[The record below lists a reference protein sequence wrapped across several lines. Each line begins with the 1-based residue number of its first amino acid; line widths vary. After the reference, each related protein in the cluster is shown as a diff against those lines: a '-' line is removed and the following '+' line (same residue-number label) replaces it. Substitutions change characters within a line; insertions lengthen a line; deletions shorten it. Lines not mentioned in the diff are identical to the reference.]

1 MFYLEFDEVRII
13 MKFLRVSLVSEL
25 TGLHPSSL
33 RRMLMILAKKV
44 RLIPTPEQEKVLR
57 NHAGAARFAYN
68 YCKRMSDRYYKL
80 FGKSVSQLALQKRF
94 TKIKK
99 RKRYEWLKDINAQVP
114 KQASKDFDTARKNS
128 FKKYKNGYHTSYKS
142 KKDLIQGFYA
152 NYERLIIGKRVV
164 HIQSIGEVKTSQQL
178 PRNKK
183 PLNPRVIFDGRHWW
197 ISVGF
202 QEDFELQELTNE
214 SIGLDVGLKELF
226 VASNGMK
233 ERNINKDAKVKKL
246 LKRKKSAQRDMS
258 RRFKK
263 GVKIQSAGYEKATA
277 KLVKTKPMR
286 IVVEDLSISNLLK
299 NKKLSKAFSSQKL
312 NFFFQC
318 LSYKCEKYGIAYVKA
333 DKWFASSKICSCCG
347 VKYDHSV
354 QPEGQWSLKIREWC
368 CVSCNSHHDRDVNA
382 AINLSRWVK

>member
-1 MFYLEFDEVRII
+1 
-13 MKFLRVSLVSEL
+13 
-25 TGLHPSSL
+25 
-33 RRMLMILAKKV
+33 MILAKKI

-114 KQASKDFDTARKNS
+114 KQASKDFDKARKNS
-128 FKKYKNGYHTSYKS
+128 FRKYKNGYHTSYKS

-152 NYERLIIGKRVV
+152 NYERLIIGKKIVY
-164 HIQSIGEVKTSQQL
+164 IQSIGEVKTSQQL
-178 PRNKK
+178 PRDKK
-183 PLNPRVIFDGRHWW
+183 PSNPRVTFDGRHWW

-202 QEDFELQELTNE
+202 QEDFESQELTNE
-214 SIGLDVGLKELF
+214 SIGVDVGLKELF

-263 GVKIQSAGYEKATA
+263 GVKIQSAGYEKAKAEHLRLSRKITNIRNNHIHQATA

-299 NKKLSKAFSSQKL
+299 NKKLSKAFSFQKL
-312 NFFFQC
+312 HFFLQC
-318 LSYKCEKYGIAYVKA
+318 LSYKCEKHGIEYVKA

-368 CVSCNSHHDRDVNA
+368 CASCNSDHDRDVNV

>member
-1 MFYLEFDEVRII
+1 
-13 MKFLRVSLVSEL
+13 
-25 TGLHPSSL
+25 
-33 RRMLMILAKKV
+33 MILAKKV
-44 RLIPTPEQEKVLR
+44 RLIPTPEQEQVLR

-99 RKRYEWLKDINAQVP
+99 RKKYEWLKDINAQVP
-114 KQASKDFDTARKNS
+114 KQASKDFDTARKYS
-128 FKKYKNGYHTSYKS
+128 FKKYKNGSHTSYKS
-142 KKDLIQGFYA
+142 KKDLMQGFYA
-152 NYERLIIGKRVV
+152 NYERLIIGKKVV

-183 PLNPRVIFDGRHWW
+183 PSNPRVTFDGRHWW

-214 SIGLDVGLKELF
+214 SIGVDVGLKELF

-263 GVKIQSAGYEKATA
+263 GAKIQSAGYEKAKAEHLRLSRKITNIRNNHIHQATA

-299 NKKLSKAFSSQKL
+299 NKKLSKAFSFQKL

-354 QPEGQWSLKIREWC
+354 QPEGQWSLKIREWRC
-368 CVSCNSHHDRDVNA
+368 ASCNSHHDRDVNA
-382 AINLSRWVK
+382 STNLSRWVK

>member
-1 MFYLEFDEVRII
+1 
-13 MKFLRVSLVSEL
+13 
-25 TGLHPSSL
+25 
-33 RRMLMILAKKV
+33 MILAKKV
-44 RLIPTPEQEKVLR
+44 RLIPTPEQEQVLK

-142 KKDLIQGFYA
+142 KKDVIQGFYA
-152 NYERLIIGKRVV
+152 NYERLIIGKKVV

-183 PLNPRVIFDGRHWW
+183 PSNPRVTFDGRHWW
-197 ISVGF
+197 MSVGF

-214 SIGLDVGLKELF
+214 SIGVDVGLKELF
-226 VASNGMK
+226 LASNGMK
-233 ERNINKDAKVKKL
+233 ERNINKDVKVKKL
-246 LKRKKSAQRDMS
+246 LRRKKSAQRDMS

-263 GVKIQSAGYEKATA
+263 GVKIQSAGYEKAKAEHLRLSRKITNIRNNHIHQATA

-299 NKKLSKAFSSQKL
+299 NKKLSKACSFQKL

-354 QPEGQWSLKIREWC
+354 QPEGQWSLKIREWSC
-368 CVSCNSHHDRDVNA
+368 ASCNSHHDRDVNA
-382 AINLSRWVK
+382 SINLSRWVK

>member
-1 MFYLEFDEVRII
+1 
-13 MKFLRVSLVSEL
+13 
-25 TGLHPSSL
+25 
-33 RRMLMILAKKV
+33 
-44 RLIPTPEQEKVLR
+44 
-57 NHAGAARFAYN
+57 
-68 YCKRMSDRYYKL
+68 
-80 FGKSVSQLALQKRF
+80 QKRF

-114 KQASKDFDTARKNS
+114 KQASKDFDKARKHS

-152 NYERLIIGKRVV
+152 NYERLIIGKKVV

-183 PLNPRVIFDGRHWW
+183 PSNPRVTFDGRHWW

-202 QEDFELQELTNE
+202 QEDFEFQELTNE
-214 SIGLDVGLKELF
+214 SIGVDVGLKELF

-263 GVKIQSAGYEKATA
+263 GMKIQSARYEKAKAEHLRLSRKITNIRNNHIHQATA

-299 NKKLSKAFSSQKL
+299 NKKLSKAFSFQKL
-312 NFFFQC
+312 HFFFQC

-354 QPEGQWSLKIREWC
+354 QPEGQWSLKIREWRC
-368 CVSCNSHHDRDVNA
+368 ASCNSHHDRDANA
-382 AINLSRWVK
+382 SINLSRWVK

>member
-1 MFYLEFDEVRII
+1 
-13 MKFLRVSLVSEL
+13 
-25 TGLHPSSL
+25 
-33 RRMLMILAKKV
+33 MILAKKV

>member
-1 MFYLEFDEVRII
+1 
-13 MKFLRVSLVSEL
+13 
-25 TGLHPSSL
+25 
-33 RRMLMILAKKV
+33 MILAKKV

-114 KQASKDFDTARKNS
+114 KQASKDFDTARKHS
-128 FKKYKNGYHTSYKS
+128 FKKYKNGSHTSYKS
-142 KKDLIQGFYA
+142 KKDVIQGFYA
-152 NYERLIIGKRVV
+152 NYERLIIGKKVV

-183 PLNPRVIFDGRHWW
+183 PSNPRVTFDGRHWW

-202 QEDFELQELTNE
+202 QEDFESQELTNE
-214 SIGLDVGLKELF
+214 SIGVDVGLKELF

-263 GVKIQSAGYEKATA
+263 GVKIQSAGYEKAKAEHLRLSRKIMNIRNNHIHQATA

-299 NKKLSKAFSSQKL
+299 NKKLSKALSFQKL

-318 LSYKCEKYGIAYVKA
+318 LSYKCEKYGIAYEKA

-347 VKYDHSV
+347 IKYDHSV
-354 QPEGQWSLKIREWC
+354 QPEGQWSLKIREWRC
-368 CVSCNSHHDRDVNA
+368 ASCNSHHDRDVNA

>member
-1 MFYLEFDEVRII
+1 
-13 MKFLRVSLVSEL
+13 
-25 TGLHPSSL
+25 
-33 RRMLMILAKKV
+33 MILAKKV

-99 RKRYEWLKDINAQVP
+99 RKRYEWLKEINAQVP
-114 KQASKDFDTARKNS
+114 KQASKDFDTARKHS

-152 NYERLIIGKRVV
+152 NYERLVIGKKVV

-183 PLNPRVIFDGRHWW
+183 TSNPRVTFDGRHWW

-202 QEDFELQELTNE
+202 QEDFESQELTNE
-214 SIGLDVGLKELF
+214 SIGVDVGLKELF

-246 LKRKKSAQRDMS
+246 LRRKKSAQRDMS

-263 GVKIQSAGYEKATA
+263 GVKIQSAGYEKAKAEHLRLSRKITNIRNNHIHQATA

-299 NKKLSKAFSSQKL
+299 NKKLSKAFLFQKL

-354 QPEGQWSLKIREWC
+354 QPEGQWSLKIREWRC
-368 CVSCNSHHDRDVNA
+368 ASCNSYHDRDVNA
-382 AINLSRWVK
+382 SINLSRWVK

>member
-1 MFYLEFDEVRII
+1 
-13 MKFLRVSLVSEL
+13 
-25 TGLHPSSL
+25 
-33 RRMLMILAKKV
+33 MILAKKV
-44 RLIPTPEQEKVLR
+44 RLIPTPEQEKLLR

-99 RKRYEWLKDINAQVP
+99 RKRYEWLKEINAQVP

-183 PLNPRVIFDGRHWW
+183 TSNPRVTFDGRHWW

-202 QEDFELQELTNE
+202 QESFESQELTNE
-214 SIGLDVGLKELF
+214 SIGVDVGLKELF

-263 GVKIQSAGYEKATA
+263 GVKIQSAGYEKAKAEHLRLSRKITNIRNNHIHQATA

-354 QPEGQWSLKIREWC
+354 QPEGQWSLKIREWR
-368 CVSCNSHHDRDVNA
+368 CVPCNSHHDRDLNA
-382 AINLSRWVK
+382 SINLSRWVK

>member
-1 MFYLEFDEVRII
+1 
-13 MKFLRVSLVSEL
+13 
-25 TGLHPSSL
+25 
-33 RRMLMILAKKV
+33 MILAKKV
-44 RLIPTPEQEKVLR
+44 RLIPTPEQEQVLR

-99 RKRYEWLKDINAQVP
+99 RKNYEWLKEINAQVP

-183 PLNPRVIFDGRHWW
+183 PSNPRVTFDGRHWW

-202 QEDFELQELTNE
+202 QEDFESQELTNE
-214 SIGLDVGLKELF
+214 SIGVDVGLKKLF

-263 GVKIQSAGYEKATA
+263 GVKIQSAGYEKAKAEHLRLSRKIMNIRNNHIHQATA

-299 NKKLSKAFSSQKL
+299 NKKLSKAFSCQKL

-368 CVSCNSHHDRDVNA
+368 CTSCNSHHDRDVNA
-382 AINLSRWVK
+382 SINLSRWVK

>member
-1 MFYLEFDEVRII
+1 
-13 MKFLRVSLVSEL
+13 
-25 TGLHPSSL
+25 
-33 RRMLMILAKKV
+33 MILAKKV
-44 RLIPTPEQEKVLR
+44 RLIPTPEQEKLLR

-114 KQASKDFDTARKNS
+114 KQASKDFDTARKHS

-152 NYERLIIGKRVV
+152 NYERLIIGKKVV

-183 PLNPRVIFDGRHWW
+183 PSNPRVTFDGRHWW

-202 QEDFELQELTNE
+202 QEDFESQELTNE
-214 SIGLDVGLKELF
+214 SIGVDVGLKELF

-233 ERNINKDAKVKKL
+233 KRNINKDAKVKKL

-263 GVKIQSAGYEKATA
+263 GVKIQSAGYEKAKAEHLRLSRKIMNIRNNHIHQATA

-299 NKKLSKAFSSQKL
+299 NKKLSKALSFQKL

-318 LSYKCEKYGIAYVKA
+318 LSYKCEKYGIAYEKA

>member
-1 MFYLEFDEVRII
+1 
-13 MKFLRVSLVSEL
+13 
-25 TGLHPSSL
+25 
-33 RRMLMILAKKV
+33 MILAKKV

-68 YCKRMSDRYYKL
+68 YCKRMSDRHYKL

-99 RKRYEWLKDINAQVP
+99 QKRYEWLNDINAQVP

-152 NYERLIIGKRVV
+152 NYERLIIGKKVV

-183 PLNPRVIFDGRHWW
+183 PSNPRVTFDGRHWW
-197 ISVGF
+197 MSVGF

-214 SIGLDVGLKELF
+214 SIGVDVGLKELF

-246 LKRKKSAQRDMS
+246 LKRKKSTQRDMS

-263 GVKIQSAGYEKATA
+263 GVKIQSAGYEKAKAEHLRLSRKITNIRNNHIHQATA
-277 KLVKTKPMR
+277 KLVKNKPMR
-286 IVVEDLSISNLLK
+286 IVVEDLSISSLLK
-299 NKKLSKAFSSQKL
+299 NKKLSKAFSFQKL

-347 VKYDHSV
+347 GKYDHSV
-354 QPEGQWSLKIREWC
+354 QPEGQWSLKIREWD
-368 CVSCNSHHDRDVNA
+368 CVGCNSHHDRDVNA

>member
-1 MFYLEFDEVRII
+1 
-13 MKFLRVSLVSEL
+13 
-25 TGLHPSSL
+25 
-33 RRMLMILAKKV
+33 MILAKKV
-44 RLIPTPEQEKVLR
+44 RLIPTPEQEQVLR

-68 YCKRMSDRYYKL
+68 YCKKMSDRYYKL

-99 RKRYEWLKDINAQVP
+99 RKRYEWLKGINAQVP
-114 KQASKDFDTARKNS
+114 KQASKDFDMARKHS

-142 KKDLIQGFYA
+142 KKDVIQGFYA
-152 NYERLIIGKRVV
+152 NYERLIIGKKVV

-183 PLNPRVIFDGRHWW
+183 PSNPRVTFDGRHWW

-202 QEDFELQELTNE
+202 QEDFESQELTNE
-214 SIGLDVGLKELF
+214 SIGVDVGLKELF

-263 GVKIQSAGYEKATA
+263 GVKIQSAGYEKAKAEHLRLSRKVTNIRNNHIHQATA

-286 IVVEDLSISNLLK
+286 IVVEDLPISNLLK
-299 NKKLSKAFSSQKL
+299 NKKLSKAFSCQKL

-347 VKYDHSV
+347 EKYDHSV
-354 QPEGQWSLKIREWC
+354 QPEGHWSLKIREWC
-368 CVSCNSHHDRDVNA
+368 CTSCNSHHDRDINA
-382 AINLSRWVK
+382 AMNLSRWVK

>member
-1 MFYLEFDEVRII
+1 
-13 MKFLRVSLVSEL
+13 
-25 TGLHPSSL
+25 
-33 RRMLMILAKKV
+33 MILAKKV

-114 KQASKDFDTARKNS
+114 KQASKDFDTARKHS

-152 NYERLIIGKRVV
+152 NYERLVIGKKVV

-183 PLNPRVIFDGRHWW
+183 PSNPRVTFDGRHWW

-202 QEDFELQELTNE
+202 QEDFESQELTNE
-214 SIGLDVGLKELF
+214 SIGVDVGLKELF
-226 VASNGMK
+226 VASNGTK

-263 GVKIQSAGYEKATA
+263 GVKIQSTGYEKAKAEHLRLSRKIMNIRNNHIHQATA

-286 IVVEDLSISNLLK
+286 IVVEDLPISNLLK
-299 NKKLSKAFSSQKL
+299 NKKLSKAFSFQKL

-354 QPEGQWSLKIREWC
+354 QPEGQWSLKIREWRC
-368 CVSCNSHHDRDVNA
+368 ASCNSYHDRDVNA
-382 AINLSRWVK
+382 SINLSRWVK

>member
-1 MFYLEFDEVRII
+1 
-13 MKFLRVSLVSEL
+13 
-25 TGLHPSSL
+25 
-33 RRMLMILAKKV
+33 MILAKKV

-114 KQASKDFDTARKNS
+114 KQASKDFDTARKHS
-128 FKKYKNGYHTSYKS
+128 FKKYKNGSHTSYKS

-152 NYERLIIGKRVV
+152 NYERLIIGKKVV

-183 PLNPRVIFDGRHWW
+183 PSNPRVTFDGRHWW

-202 QEDFELQELTNE
+202 QEDFESQELTNE
-214 SIGLDVGLKELF
+214 SIGVDVGLKELF

-263 GVKIQSAGYEKATA
+263 GVKIQSAGYEKAKAEHLRLSRKITNIRNNHIHQATA

-299 NKKLSKAFSSQKL
+299 NKKLSKAFSFQKL

-354 QPEGQWSLKIREWC
+354 QPEGQWSLKIREWR

>member
-1 MFYLEFDEVRII
+1 
-13 MKFLRVSLVSEL
+13 
-25 TGLHPSSL
+25 
-33 RRMLMILAKKV
+33 MILAKKV

-57 NHAGAARFAYN
+57 NHTGAARFAYK

-99 RKRYEWLKDINAQVP
+99 RKKYEWLKDINAQVP
-114 KQASKDFDTARKNS
+114 KQASKDFDKARKHS
-128 FKKYKNGYHTSYKS
+128 FKTYKNGYHTSYKS

-152 NYERLIIGKRVV
+152 NYERLIIGKKVV

-183 PLNPRVIFDGRHWW
+183 TSNPRVTFDGRHWW
-197 ISVGF
+197 MSVGF
-202 QEDFELQELTNE
+202 QEDFESQELTDE
-214 SIGLDVGLKELF
+214 SIGVDVGLKELF

-258 RRFKK
+258 RRLKK
-263 GVKIQSAGYEKATA
+263 GVKIQSAGYEKAKAEHLRLSRKITNIQNNHIHQATA

-299 NKKLSKAFSSQKL
+299 NKKLSKAFSFQKL
-312 NFFFQC
+312 NFFQC

-347 VKYDHSV
+347 GKYDHSV
-354 QPEGQWSLKIREWC
+354 QPEGQWSLKIREWR
-368 CVSCNSHHDRDVNA
+368 CVSCNSHHDRDINA
-382 AINLSRWVK
+382 SINLSRWVK

>member
-1 MFYLEFDEVRII
+1 
-13 MKFLRVSLVSEL
+13 
-25 TGLHPSSL
+25 
-33 RRMLMILAKKV
+33 
-44 RLIPTPEQEKVLR
+44 
-57 NHAGAARFAYN
+57 
-68 YCKRMSDRYYKL
+68 
-80 FGKSVSQLALQKRF
+80 KSVSQLALQKRF

-114 KQASKDFDTARKNS
+114 KQASKDFDTARKHS

-142 KKDLIQGFYA
+142 KKDVIQGFYA
-152 NYERLIIGKRVV
+152 NYERLVIGKKVV

-183 PLNPRVIFDGRHWW
+183 PSNPRVTFDGRHWW

-202 QEDFELQELTNE
+202 QEDFESQELTNE
-214 SIGLDVGLKELF
+214 SIGVDVGLKELF

-246 LKRKKSAQRDMS
+246 LRRKKSAQRDMS

-263 GVKIQSAGYEKATA
+263 GVKIQSAGYEKAKAEHLRLSRKITNIRNNHVHQATA

-299 NKKLSKAFSSQKL
+299 NKKLSKAFSFQKL
-312 NFFFQC
+312 HFFFQC

-333 DKWFASSKICSCCG
+333 DKWFA
-347 VKYDHSV
+347 
-354 QPEGQWSLKIREWC
+354 
-368 CVSCNSHHDRDVNA
+368 
-382 AINLSRWVK
+382 

>member
-1 MFYLEFDEVRII
+1 
-13 MKFLRVSLVSEL
+13 
-25 TGLHPSSL
+25 
-33 RRMLMILAKKV
+33 MILAKKV

-94 TKIKK
+94 TNIKK
-99 RKRYEWLKDINAQVP
+99 QKRYEWLKDINAQVP
-114 KQASKDFDTARKNS
+114 KQASKDFDTARKHS

-152 NYERLIIGKRVV
+152 NYERLVIGKKVV

-183 PLNPRVIFDGRHWW
+183 PSNPRVTFDGRHWW

-214 SIGLDVGLKELF
+214 SIGVDVGLKELF

-263 GVKIQSAGYEKATA
+263 GAKIQSAGYEKAKAEHLRLSRKITNIRTNHIHQATA

-299 NKKLSKAFSSQKL
+299 NKKLSKSFSFQKL

-368 CVSCNSHHDRDVNA
+368 CVSCNSYHDRDVNA